1 MRLIQKINMLT
12 NLELEQRLLAGL
24 IQYPSCYGEIEN
36 FITKDDFEGDENGIT
51 KVLFNAIKSFCQ
63 NAQDIDETILSERI
77 KALGISFP
85 QDIEIADYIHSLVL
99 NKVSEN
105 KIVSIAKEL
114 KKISIRR
121 ELYEAA
127 KNTALQMKSL
137 SPESSFEKIIEVADQ
152 TFNRKIDLYDI
163 SDNGFSNIYEEM
175 PDYIEDLGN
184 NPKDQM
190 GLMGP
195 FETVND
201 LYGSLL
207 RPGNITVIVA
217 RSGVGKTR
225 FCMDYCTK
233 IAKIHKVPVLH
244 FDNGEMSK
252 DELIIRQC
260 SALSGVSSHLLETG
274 QWRLAGEDVV
284 NRVRSVWEEVKNLKF
299 YYYPVGGY
307 GTDKMVALLKRFYFS
322 KVGRGKKMVFS
333 FDYIKPTDEVGKSE
347 WQSVGSMVDNFK
359 RTIQREI
366 LCDGK
371 PVIPMLTS
379 VQSNRSGIVTNKQ
392 SRDVN
397 DDEGIVSLSDRVI
410 QYSSHLFILR
420 AKTLDEL
427 SEEQQRF
434 GTHKLIP
441 LKTRHLGKLSKRA
454 TTPILMPDAR
464 TVNNCVHLNMEGFN
478 VDCMGDQKD
487 LKGFLETSAQIQDDL
502 DRGNPPDDFPSL
514 D

>member
-1 MRLIQKINMLT
+1 MLT

-24 IQYPSCYGEIEN
+24 IQHPSCYGEIEN
-36 FITKDDFEGDENGIT
+36 FISKDDFEGDENGIT
-51 KVLFNAIKSFCQ
+51 KVLFNAIKNFCE

-85 QDIEIADYIHSLVL
+85 QDIEIADYIHSLAL
-99 NKVSEN
+99 NKVADT
-105 KIVSIAKEL
+105 KIATIAKEL

-121 ELYEAA
+121 EIYEAA
-127 KNTALQMKSL
+127 KNTALQMKHL
-137 SPESSFEKIIEVADQ
+137 SPESSFEKIIETADQ

-163 SDNGFSNIYEEM
+163 SDSGFSNIYEEM

-184 NPKDQM
+184 NPKEDM

-195 FETVND
+195 FEIIND

-233 IAKIHKVPVLH
+233 IARMHDVPVLH

-252 DELIIRQC
+252 NELMIRQC

-274 QWRLAGEDVV
+274 QWRKAGENVV
-284 NRVRSVWEEVKNLKF
+284 SKVRSVWKDIKNLKF

-307 GTDKMVALLKRFYFS
+307 NVEKMIALLKRFYFS

-333 FDYIKPTDEVGKSE
+333 FDYIKPTDEAGKSE
-347 WQSVGSMVDNFK
+347 WQSVGAMVDRFK

-366 LCDGK
+366 LCDGE
-371 PVIPMLTS
+371 PVIPMITS

-392 SRDVN
+392 ARDVN
-397 DDEGIVSLSDRVI
+397 DDEGIVSLSDRVT
-410 QYSSHLFILR
+410 QYCSHLFILR
-420 AKTLDEL
+420 SKTLDEL
-427 SEEQQRF
+427 AEEQQRF
-434 GTHKLIP
+434 GTHKLIA
-441 LKTRHLGKLSKRA
+441 LKTRHLGKLYKRA
-454 TTPILMPDAR
+454 TTPIIMPDTRA
-464 TVNNCVHLNMEGFN
+464 VNNCIHLNMEGFN
-478 VDCMGDQKD
+478 VECAGDQED
-487 LKGFLETSAQIQDDL
+487 LKNFLETGAQLQDDL
-502 DRGNPPDDFPSL
+502 DQGNPPDDFPTL